1 MNVDF
6 VGVMRPDE
14 VIQHEKIVLPN
25 EFSRKPPKPT
35 GKPYPPTRGFK
46 IKRIDDKQK

>member
-6 VGVMRPDE
+6 AGVMKLDE
-14 VIQHEKIVLPN
+14 VIPHERIVLPN
-25 EFSRKPPKPT
+25 EFPRKPPKPT

-46 IKRIDDKQK
+46 TKKIDNKQK